1 MIVIITHT
9 PVAFVTTK
17 LESELDK
24 YFGQDYKEINK
35 MKVKVVRN
43 GRLSID
49 QQQGQIRLSLPL
61 AFEIKK
67 GEGIFTTEVS
77 GSINLE
83 LGIDYII
90 SKDLDVSVATKIISY
105 QWIVKPKLEIGS
117 LDISVERLVDMVIQY
132 YSDDLLNTINAKL
145 RPFLNLQRMI
155 DLGIQ
160 DFEYVAN
167 KDLAPEFK
175 IDFDVKDIFLT
186 QPVIEKEVINL
197 SGEIIPTI
205 QISTKSANLDLQ
217 PMLTNFRWINEV
229 APHPIGFIDLKLMYT
244 DICSLLARNLNGS
257 DFGGKMIKIQDL
269 TLNGKDNYLQFKTK
283 LIEPIKGS
291 ATINFNPFYN
301 ESDGKIYVRDLDI
314 DIEAD
319 SIFYKLGA
327 PIFANLMESKINDFF
342 PFDINQFISSK
353 VKNIVKDTT
362 KVGDTAISPQVSKV
376 VVSELGFHFDSIE
389 SRVRYEGIT
398 LCVSNETKS
407 AV

>member
-1 MIVIITHT
+1 
-9 PVAFVTTK
+9 
-17 LESELDK
+17 
-24 YFGQDYKEINK
+24 
-35 MKVKVVRN
+35 
-43 GRLSID
+43 
-49 QQQGQIRLSLPL
+49 
-61 AFEIKK
+61 
-67 GEGIFTTEVS
+67 
-77 GSINLE
+77 
-83 LGIDYII
+83 
-90 SKDLDVSVATKIISY
+90 
-105 QWIVKPKLEIGS
+105 
-117 LDISVERLVDMVIQY
+117 
-132 YSDDLLNTINAKL
+132 
-145 RPFLNLQRMI
+145 MI

-257 DFGGKMIKIQDL
+257 DFGGNMIKIQDL